1 MFLKF
6 YLKLLNFLSFCDVKI
21 VVTLH
26 CFFGPFFFFFFLFF
40 SLFVMSKH
48 SLAEKWEKIED
59 ESSSDDKANDHY
71 PVLPSHRN
79 DTKCCYL
86 KRKIF
91 KLLSNPNWM
100 SQINVKHTH
109 THTHETLVF
118 KICRSQKYPI

>member
-1 MFLKF
+1 
-6 YLKLLNFLSFCDVKI
+6 
-21 VVTLH
+21 
-26 CFFGPFFFFFFLFF
+26 
-40 SLFVMSKH
+40 
-48 SLAEKWEKIED
+48 LAEKWEKIED

-91 KLLSNPNWM
+91 KFLSNPNWM
-100 SQINVKHTH
+100 SQINVKHKQTHPLTHTHTPTYTHTHTH